1 MKKKLFII
9 AGENSGDLLG
19 SKILQ
24 NINKNVFDIYGIG
37 GELMLKN
44 GLKESLFP
52 MEELSLMGIFEILP
66 KICNLL
72 KRIKQT
78 AEYIIKLQPDVV
90 LTIDSPDFCFRVM
103 KLVKKLDKK
112 NKIKKVHFIA
122 PSVWAY
128 REKRAEKISKIYD
141 LLFCILPFEPPYFE
155 KYGLKTIFVGH
166 PLYDTTEYNNI
177 QSNTENNNIQNNNI
191 ISITLGSRK
200 GEVNRFYPIII
211 DVIKKLNREDIKY
224 YFLATNYTYDLIIN
238 KLKKDNIQNIEAIKE
253 NKNDIIKKSILVISK
268 SGTNTLENA
277 GFAVPMV
284 VFYKFGFLTNII
296 AKRIRKKS
304 KVKFATIINIMNDKE
319 IIPECLLEDCN
330 SDYIYNKTKD
340 LLDNPELIKEQV
352 ENNLKTIKIL
362 GYNNNNNSGNIIAK
376 KIEELC
382 D

>member
-1 MKKKLFII
+1 MKKKFFII
-9 AGENSGDLLG
+9 AGEKSGDLLG

-66 KICNLL
+66 KIFNLL
-72 KRIKQT
+72 RRIKQT

-103 KLVKKLDKK
+103 KLVKKLDKE

-141 LLFCILPFEPPYFE
+141 LLFCILPFEPSYFE

-238 KLKKDNIQNIEAIKE
+238 KLKQDNIQNIEVIKE
-253 NKNDIIKKSILVISK
+253 NKNDIIKRSILVISK

-296 AKRIRKKS
+296 AKRIKKKS
-304 KVKFATIINIMNDKE
+304 KVKFATIINIINNKE
-319 IIPECLLEDCN
+319 IIPECLLNNCN

>member
-1 MKKKLFII
+1 MKKKFFII
-9 AGENSGDLLG
+9 AGEKSGDLLG

-24 NINKNVFDIYGIG
+24 NINKNIFDIYGIG

-52 MEELSLMGIFEILP
+52 MEELSLMGVFEILP
-66 KICNLL
+66 KIFNLL
-72 KRIKQT
+72 NRIKQT

-103 KLVKKLDKK
+103 KLVKKLDKE
-112 NKIKKVHFIA
+112 NKIKKIHFIA

-177 QSNTENNNIQNNNI
+177 QNNTQNNTKNI

-211 DVIKKLNREDIKY
+211 DVIKKLNRQDIKY

-238 KLKKDNIQNIEAIKE
+238 KLKKDNIQNIEVIKE

-296 AKRIRKKS
+296 AKRIKKKS
-304 KVKFATIINIMNDKE
+304 KVKFATIINIINNKE
-319 IIPECLLEDCN
+319 TIPECLLKDCN
-330 SDYIYNKTKD
+330 SSCIYNKVKD
-340 LLDNPELIKEQV
+340 LLDSPKLRKEQV
-352 ENNLKTIKIL
+352 ENNLKTISIL
-362 GYNNNNNSGNIIAK
+362 GYKSNNNSGNIIAK

>member
-1 MKKKLFII
+1 MKKKFFII
-9 AGENSGDLLG
+9 AGEKSGDLLG

-24 NINKNVFDIYGIG
+24 NINKNIFDIYGIG

-52 MEELSLMGIFEILP
+52 MEELSLMGVFEILP

-78 AEYIIKLQPDVV
+78 ADYIIKLQPDVV

-103 KLVKKLDKK
+103 KLVKKLDKE

-177 QSNTENNNIQNNNI
+177 QNNTENNNI

-211 DVIKKLNREDIKY
+211 DVIKKLDRQDIKY

-238 KLKKDNIQNIEAIKE
+238 KLKKDNIQNIEVIKE

-277 GFAVPMV
+277 ALAVPMV

-296 AKRIRKKS
+296 AKRIKKKS
-304 KVKFATIINIMNDKE
+304 KVKFATIINIMNNKE

-330 SDYIYNKTKD
+330 SNNIYDKVNN
-340 LLDNPELIKEQV
+340 LLNNLNLRKEQV
-352 ENNLKTIKIL
+352 ENNLKTISIL
-362 GYNNNNNSGNIIAK
+362 GYRSNNNSGNIIAK

>member
-9 AGENSGDLLG
+9 AGEKSGDLLG

-24 NINKNVFDIYGIG
+24 NINKDIFDIYGIG

-52 MEELSLMGIFEILP
+52 MEELSLMGVFEILP
-66 KICNLL
+66 KIFNLL

-78 AEYIIKLQPDVV
+78 ADYIIKLQPDVV

-103 KLVKKLDKK
+103 KLVKKLDKE

-166 PLYDTTEYNNI
+166 PLYDTTKYDNI
-177 QSNTENNNIQNNNI
+177 QNNTENNTENNNI

-211 DVIKKLNREDIKY
+211 DVIKKLNRQDIKY

-238 KLKKDNIQNIEAIKE
+238 KLKQDNIQNIEVIKE

-277 GFAVPMV
+277 ALAVPMV

-304 KVKFATIINIMNDKE
+304 KVKFATIINIMNNKE

-330 SDYIYNKTKD
+330 SNNIYNKVNNLLNNPD
-340 LLDNPELIKEQV
+340 LRKEQV
-352 ENNLKTIKIL
+352 ENNLKTISIL
-362 GYNNNNNSGNIIAK
+362 GYKSNNNSGNIIAK

>member
-1 MKKKLFII
+1 MKKKFFII
-9 AGENSGDLLG
+9 AGEKSGDLLG

-66 KICNLL
+66 KIFNLL

-103 KLVKKLDKK
+103 KLVKKLDKE

-166 PLYDTTEYNNI
+166 PLYDTTEYNSIEN
-177 QSNTENNNIQNNNI
+177 NTENI

-211 DVIKKLNREDIKY
+211 DVIRKLNREDIKY

-238 KLKKDNIQNIEAIKE
+238 KLKQDNIKNIEVVKE

-277 GFAVPMV
+277 ALAVPMV

-296 AKRIRKKS
+296 AKRIKKKS
-304 KVKFATIINIMNDKE
+304 KVKFATIINIINNKE
-319 IIPECLLEDCN
+319 IIPECLLNNCN

>member
-1 MKKKLFII
+1 MKKKFFII
-9 AGENSGDLLG
+9 AGEKSGDLLG

-24 NINKNVFDIYGIG
+24 NINKNIFDIYGIG

-52 MEELSLMGIFEILP
+52 MEELSLMGVFEILP
-66 KICNLL
+66 KIFNLL

-78 AEYIIKLQPDVV
+78 ADYIIKLQPDVV

-103 KLVKKLDKK
+103 KLVKKLDKE
-112 NKIKKVHFIA
+112 NKIKKIHFIA

-166 PLYDTTEYNNI
+166 PLYDKTEYDNI
-177 QSNTENNNIQNNNI
+177 QNNTENNIQNSNI

-211 DVIKKLNREDIKY
+211 NVIKKLNKQDIKY

-238 KLKKDNIQNIEAIKE
+238 KLKQDNIQNIEVIKE

-304 KVKFATIINIMNDKE
+304 KVKFATIINIMNNKE

-330 SDYIYNKTKD
+330 SNNIYNKVNNLLNNPD
-340 LLDNPELIKEQV
+340 LRKEQV
-352 ENNLKTIKIL
+352 ENNLKTISIL
-362 GYNNNNNSGNIIAK
+362 GYKSNNNSGNIIAK

>member
-1 MKKKLFII
+1 MKLFII
-9 AGENSGDLLG
+9 AGEKSGDLLG

-24 NINKNVFDIYGIG
+24 NIDKNVFDIYGIG

-52 MEELSLMGIFEILP
+52 MEELSLMGVFEILP

-78 AEYIIKLQPDVV
+78 ADYIIKLQPDVV

-103 KLVKKLDKK
+103 KLVKKLDKE

-177 QSNTENNNIQNNNI
+177 ENNTENI

-211 DVIKKLNREDIKY
+211 DVIKKLNRQDIKY

-238 KLKKDNIQNIEAIKE
+238 KLKQDNIKNIEVVKE

-277 GFAVPMV
+277 ALAVPMV

-296 AKRIRKKS
+296 AKRIKKKS
-304 KVKFATIINIMNDKE
+304 KIKFATIINIINNKE
-319 IIPECLLEDCN
+319 IIPECLLNDCN
-330 SDYIYNKTKD
+330 SENIYNKVE
-340 LLDNPELIKEQV
+340 LLLNNVELRKEQV

-362 GYNNNNNSGNIIAK
+362 GYNNNNNSGKIIAE
-376 KIEELC
+376 KIGELC
-382 D
+382 NSK

>member
-1 MKKKLFII
+1 MKLFII
-9 AGENSGDLLG
+9 AGEKSGDLLG

-66 KICNLL
+66 KIFNLL

-103 KLVKKLDKK
+103 KLVKKLDRE

-141 LLFCILPFEPPYFE
+141 LLFCILPFEPSYFE

-191 ISITLGSRK
+191 I
-200 GEVNRFYPIII
+200 
-211 DVIKKLNREDIKY
+211 
-224 YFLATNYTYDLIIN
+224 
-238 KLKKDNIQNIEAIKE
+238 
-253 NKNDIIKKSILVISK
+253 
-268 SGTNTLENA
+268 
-277 GFAVPMV
+277 
-284 VFYKFGFLTNII
+284 
-296 AKRIRKKS
+296 
-304 KVKFATIINIMNDKE
+304 
-319 IIPECLLEDCN
+319 
-330 SDYIYNKTKD
+330 
-340 LLDNPELIKEQV
+340 
-352 ENNLKTIKIL
+352 
-362 GYNNNNNSGNIIAK
+362 
-376 KIEELC
+376 
-382 D
+382 

>member
-1 MKKKLFII
+1 MKLFII
-9 AGENSGDLLG
+9 AGEKSGDLLG

-66 KICNLL
+66 KIFNLL

-103 KLVKKLDKK
+103 KLVKKLDRE

-141 LLFCILPFEPPYFE
+141 LLFCILPFEPSYFE

-238 KLKKDNIQNIEAIKE
+238 KLKQNNIQNIEVIKE

-277 GFAVPMV
+277 ALAVPMV

-296 AKRIRKKS
+296 AKRIKKKS
-304 KVKFATIINIMNDKE
+304 KVKFATIINIINNKE
-319 IIPECLLEDCN
+319 IIPECLLNDCN
-330 SDYIYNKTKD
+330 SNCIYNKVKD
-340 LLDNPELIKEQV
+340 LLNNPELRKEQV
-352 ENNLKTIKIL
+352 ENNLKTISIL
-362 GYNNNNNSGNIIAK
+362 GYRSNNNSGNIIAK